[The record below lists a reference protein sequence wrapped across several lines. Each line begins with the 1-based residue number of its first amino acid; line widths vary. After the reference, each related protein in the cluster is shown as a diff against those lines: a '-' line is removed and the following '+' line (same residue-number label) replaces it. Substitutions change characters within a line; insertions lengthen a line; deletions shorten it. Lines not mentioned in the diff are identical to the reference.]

1 VTYGQSPTGTAG
13 VESDQL
19 LTQSEVLKDEVLMG
33 SKNTNQPAYKVP
45 KQHNHARNLTR

>member
-19 LTQSEVLKDEVLMG
+19 LTQSEVLEDKILAGTEG
-33 SKNTNQPAYKVP
+33 AEQP
-45 KQHNHARNLTR
+45 T